1 MSISQEED
9 FLEVDD
15 QVRGQNYCCISFVS
29 PEQVLNNKEIFKTN
43 KAINN
48 KK

>member
-1 MSISQEED
+1 MSNSEEEED

-29 PEQVLNNKEIFKTN
+29 PEEVI
-43 KAINN
+43 
-48 KK
+48 KKKIYNL